1 MVIGVALDESA
12 DHVRPLTEGISFPV
26 LLDRDHVLAELYAVS
41 NVPTVIWIDED
52 GAIARPNSA
61 EVGTDMFLKFTGV
74 RPEQHMDQVRE
85 WVQSGTLPADAAT
98 EIPDLNAEEIE
109 ARLAFRIAVH
119 LRRLG
124 EPSAADWFATAVEL
138 APLDFTVRRAAM
150 PLQDLDP
157 SESSSSSFSLSGTTP
172 AAPTTASPA
181 ANDISEICAF
191 SYKICG

>member
-85 WVQSGTLPADAAT
+85 WVQSGTLPADSAT
-98 EIPDLNAEEIE
+98 EIPDLNVEEIE

-157 SESSSSSFSLSGTTP
+157 FGEQFFEFFAEWNKAGRPYHGIPRS
-172 AAPTTASPA
+172 
-181 ANDISEICAF
+181 
-191 SYKICG
+191 